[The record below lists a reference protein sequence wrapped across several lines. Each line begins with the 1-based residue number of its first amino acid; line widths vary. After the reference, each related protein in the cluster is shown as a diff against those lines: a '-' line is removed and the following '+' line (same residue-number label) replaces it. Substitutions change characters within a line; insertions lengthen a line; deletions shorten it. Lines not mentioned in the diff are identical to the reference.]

1 MRAYPLEGK
10 TCPGAFFRNRPSGIE
25 ETFSVKYGLGIDQIS
40 KKIKTPDRLF
50 AKRIFKIIQ
59 DMNEFPMSGRVVPE
73 YNNSNIRE
81 KIVENY
87 RIVYRIKDD
96 FLEIAVICHASKLLR
111 L

>member
-1 MRAYPLEGK
+1 MAVRIRWSPKAADSLEQICK
-10 TCPGAFFRNRPSGIE
+10 YIE
-25 ETFSVKYGLGIDQIS
+25 RDSPYYA
-40 KKIKTPDRLF
+40 RLF

-87 RIVYRIKDD
+87 RIVIG
-96 FLEIAVICHASKLLR
+96 
-111 L
+111 